1 MKIVIYIDGK
11 RVDVSDKVNLSL
23 TYINNAFVSADKIS
37 NSHSNTISLPRTA
50 RNEAVFGCIVS
61 PSSVTRMPYKH
72 LPASVEIDGVAVV
85 KSAIAYITEVTA
97 SEYKIAIVWDS
108 AVQLAKMVE
117 DEKQLNELDFTADN
131 NADFVVWDSANVTA
145 NPSKFPDANY
155 GIKRADGTMPTEAVN
170 HPAVS
175 VVEVL
180 ERICN
185 QYGIT
190 PPPEEDTAQM
200 EKWRIP
206 LINRI
211 DPIIKNSSYGYLNN
225 YLEFAGDF
233 AYLVNYGT
241 DVKWVLL
248 NTARGSNG
256 QTPLPNNDIVS
267 RDLYGDGAKDYS
279 GYIADFVPFYD
290 GCKLKLRGDMKFALA
305 PTSTH
310 TRERLMR
317 IHMSVRAIGYA
328 NGNFDVDLAR
338 IEPFDARAN
347 VNGEGGYIHYKF
359 EDVETDAVPSPLAE
373 NTNVI
378 GAKMCSIMLWI
389 WEDIVALATGSSY
402 DGYLY
407 IVHHR
412 EKVNVGDDLYIVP
425 NLPDMKT
432 IDYLKALATLTGR
445 YITMEGEQMRL
456 LSYDSYT
463 SRANAYDWSKY
474 VIGEPM
480 QAMTFTH
487 GEWARKNIFT
497 FENEGDSALITIDN
511 AMLDAES
518 EVEVPF
524 TTAPVKNFRSYIPL
538 YEYDEGETEPTYN
551 GGGGEAY
558 LTIAS
563 NDYSALIG
571 SPKMTEIVK
580 NYNTLHSFLAD
591 MKVVRVQM
599 ALPTPVLASVDMTRP
614 VYLEQF
620 GCYFAITEMKTRNNG
635 GADVELLKI

>member
-11 RVDVSDKVNLSL
+11 RVDVPEKVNVSL

-97 SEYKIAIVWDS
+97 SEYKIAIVWDT

-190 PPPEEDTAQM
+190 PPPTEDTAQM

-211 DPIIKNSSYGYLNN
+211 DPIIKNSPYGYLNN
-225 YLEFAGDF
+225 FIEWSGEFIYVVPFYDWKLLSFSAAKGYNGEFGLQVGD
-233 AYLVNYGT
+233 
-241 DVKWVLL
+241 
-248 NTARGSNG
+248 
-256 QTPLPNNDIVS
+256 IIS
-267 RDLYGDGAKDYS
+267 RDMWGGSPTVAPE
-279 GYIADFVPFYD
+279 YIANFTPFYD
-290 GCKLKLRGDMKFALA
+290 GCVMNLRGDIKLSLEASSM
-305 PTSTH
+305 H
-310 TRERLMR
+310 TREQLLNMPLV
-317 IHMSVRAIGYA
+317 VRCQYVQ
-328 NGNFDVDLAR
+328 NGSASLIEIAR
-338 IEPFDARAN
+338 IEPYAVEPSGSGVAGW
-347 VNGEGGYIHYKF
+347 VHYKF
-359 EDVETDAVPSPLAE
+359 DDVETESIPQPIDDSM
-373 NTNVI
+373 NII
-378 GAKMCSIMLWI
+378 GAKACDIYFFVDNAFSIA
-389 WEDIVALATGSSY
+389 EGVSY
-402 DGYLY
+402 SNYLH
-407 IVHHR
+407 IEHHR
-412 EKVNVGDDLYIVP
+412 EKVNVSDDFYIVP

-432 IDYLKALATLTGR
+432 IDFLKALATLTGR
-445 YITMEGEQMRL
+445 YITMEGGQMRL

-511 AMLDAES
+511 AVLDAES
-518 EVEVPF
+518 EVKVPF
-524 TTAPVKNFRSYIPL
+524 TTAPVKNFLSYIPL
-538 YEYDEGETEPTYN
+538 YEYEGGETEPTYN

-571 SPKMTEIVK
+571 SPKMAEIVK
-580 NYNTLHSFLAD
+580 NYDTLHSFLAD

-599 ALPTPVLASVDMTRP
+599 ALPMPVLASVDMTRP

-620 GCYFAITEMKTRNNG
+620 GCYFAITEIKTRNNG